1 MTVTYL
7 WNLVRNILLFLFSLL
22 SNTRSSAQGIVM
34 CLLKVNKASNH
45 NAFHSQNHHWDSL
58 GVHASPLR
66 MHTIRIL
73 FVSRNN
79 SSFPSNKRCE

>member
-7 WNLVRNILLFLFSLL
+7 WNLVRNILLFLHSLL
-22 SNTRSSAQGIVM
+22 SNTRSSAQRIWM
-34 CLLKVNKASNH
+34 RLLKVNKTSNH
-45 NAFHSQNHHWDSL
+45 TGFHSQNHHWDSL
-58 GVHASPLR
+58 GVHVSPLR